1 MLFNKIVHVV
11 IVYKVMMTLYLVY
24 KVFVRVACAGGPS
37 RVDMLWWDQLQQAAI
52 CGKNK
57 NEFEWTFLRG
67 AYRKVG
73 IGSIGL

>member
-37 RVDMLWWDQLQQAAI
+37 RVDML
-52 CGKNK
+52 
-57 NEFEWTFLRG
+57 
-67 AYRKVG
+67 
-73 IGSIGL
+73 